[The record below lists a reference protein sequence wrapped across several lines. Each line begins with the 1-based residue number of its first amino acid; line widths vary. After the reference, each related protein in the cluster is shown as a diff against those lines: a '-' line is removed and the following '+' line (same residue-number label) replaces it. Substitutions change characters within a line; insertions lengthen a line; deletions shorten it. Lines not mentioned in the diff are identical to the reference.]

1 MEITRTTGECLHSP
15 VVLVIFMYGDCH
27 GREAAS
33 RHRGSCLLL
42 FSIWRLPWPRGSVA
56 ASRLLLVAFF
66 CMATAMAERQRP
78 ASRLLLVAFFYMA
91 TAMAERQRPASRLL
105 LVAFFCMATA
115 MAERQHR
122 GIEALACCFFLYG
135 DCHGRKAASQ
145 KLCSYATICGSPSI
159 CANQHSSPSSIFTLP
174 LVPSV
179 ISASTVFT
187 SPKGNKT
194 LNSTFSV

>member
-1 MEITRTTGECLHSP
+1 MFTFSGRSCYFYVWRLPWPRGSVAAPWLL
-15 VVLVIFMYGDCH
+15 LVAFFCMATAMAERQRRGIETLACCFFLYGDCH

-42 FSIWRLPWPRGSVA
+42 FSVWRLPWPRGSVA

-66 CMATAMAERQRP
+66 
-78 ASRLLLVAFFYMA
+78 YMA
-91 TAMAERQRPASRLL
+91 TAMAERQR
-105 LVAFFCMATA
+105 
-115 MAERQHR
+115 R

-135 DCHGRKAASQ
+135 DYHGREAASQ

-159 CANQHSSPSSIFTLP
+159 CANQHSSPSSIFALP

>member
-1 MEITRTTGECLHSP
+1 MEITRTTGECLHSS

-42 FSIWRLPWPRGSVA
+42 FSIWRLPWPRGSIA
-56 ASRLLLVAFF
+56 
-66 CMATAMAERQRP
+66 

-91 TAMAERQRPASRLL
+91 TAMAERQRRGIEALACCFL
-105 LVAFFCMATA
+105 CMATA
-115 MAERQHR
+115 MAERQRR

-135 DCHGRKAASQ
+135 DCHGREAASQ

-159 CANQHSSPSSIFTLP
+159 CENQHSSPSSIFTLP

>member
-42 FSIWRLPWPRGSVA
+42 FSVWRLPWPRGSVA
-56 ASRLLLVAFF
+56 ASRLLLVAFL
-66 CMATAMAERQRP
+66 CMATAMAERQR
-78 ASRLLLVAFFYMA
+78 
-91 TAMAERQRPASRLL
+91 
-105 LVAFFCMATA
+105 
-115 MAERQHR
+115 R
-122 GIEALACCFFLYG
+122 GIEALACCFFMYG
-135 DCHGRKAASQ
+135 DCHGREAASQ

>member
-1 MEITRTTGECLHSP
+1 MPHTQAYSDHNSISGYSSDILPIPTYHMLPSKRFFFAGS
-15 VVLVIFMYGDCH
+15 
-27 GREAAS
+27 GRVHPGRCRFCRA
-33 RHRGSCLLL
+33 
-42 FSIWRLPWPRGSVA
+42 LPWPRGSVA

-66 CMATAMAERQRP
+66 YMPTAMAERQR
-78 ASRLLLVAFFYMA
+78 
-91 TAMAERQRPASRLL
+91 
-105 LVAFFCMATA
+105 
-115 MAERQHR
+115 R
-122 GIEALACCFFLYG
+122 GTLALACCFFLYG
-135 DCHGRKAASQ
+135 DCHGREAASQ

>member
-1 MEITRTTGECLHSP
+1 MFTFSWLC
-15 VVLVIFMYGDCH
+15 FY
-27 GREAAS
+27 
-33 RHRGSCLLL
+33 

-66 CMATAMAERQRP
+66 YMPTAMAERQR
-78 ASRLLLVAFFYMA
+78 SGTL
-91 TAMAERQRPASRLL
+91 
-105 LVAFFCMATA
+105 
-115 MAERQHR
+115 
-122 GIEALACCFFLYG
+122 ALACCFFLYG
-135 DCHGRKAASQ
+135 DCHGREAASRHLGSCLLFFLSGDCHGREAASQ

-179 ISASTVFT
+179 TSASTVFT